1 MSSSSA
7 VMASPA
13 PYTVWQKD
21 LGLALLATLVAL
33 TVNAVSGFQTLN
45 GTDDNDSLLR
55 LVEVRDL
62 LAGQGWFDLHQYR
75 MGPEGGF
82 VMHWSRLVDAPIA
95 AIILAVSALTGSVA
109 AGETAARLAWPA
121 LTFCLSLFFT
131 IRAARRLGGDSAVL
145 PALVTS
151 ATALHFLGIFLPGA
165 LDHHNIQL
173 LLTLA
178 SVSFLLAAP
187 QQKAAAALSGV
198 CAALTLAV
206 GMETAPYV
214 AVIGVC
220 VAGLFVFG
228 ADNEKAVARD
238 YGLGFAGTSTLVL
251 AAVVPVSEWGQ
262 AHCDAFS
269 VTQFAVAA
277 LAGGGLA
284 AIASVQFTSRNRVR
298 RVVGLGVLGAALGV
312 VMLRWFPECLAA
324 PYAGV
329 APRLH
334 EFWLDHI
341 SEAQSLFQLIEQKDG
356 TVAARYITPLIAVV
370 LMGLR
375 LRKGGWR
382 RQDYVV
388 GAVLVAA
395 FLASIWQVRGSTFSV
410 AFAVLPLS
418 VWIGQWRLRALA
430 NPTPMFSLKMVAVWL
445 VSLNAVWVSVA
456 AVAAMAIED
465 KPKAETGS
473 AAVADCAVAQDFAA
487 LTAQPDTTV
496 LASSNLGSPILL
508 YSGHRTLAGPYH
520 RNVAGNLVALNAL
533 MGTSEQAKALVE
545 ANHVGL
551 VAVCPMN
558 AENKVLVDGAPDGL
572 LAQLLRGH
580 VPAWL
585 EPVTETRGNPLELY
599 RVR

>member
-1 MSSSSA
+1 MSSTSA

-13 PYTVWQKD
+13 PRAAWQKD
-21 LGLALLATLVAL
+21 FGLALLATLIAL
-33 TVNAVSGFQTLN
+33 AVNAIGGFQSLSSAS
-45 GTDDNDSLLR
+45 DNDSLLR

-75 MGPEGGF
+75 LGPEGGL

-95 AIILAVSALTGSVA
+95 AIILT

-131 IRAARRLGGDSAVL
+131 VRAARRLGGDSAVL
-145 PALVTS
+145 PALVAGATS
-151 ATALHFLGIFLPGA
+151 LHFLGIFSPGA

-173 LLTLA
+173 MLTLA
-178 SVSFLLAAP
+178 SVAFLLAAP
-187 QQKAAAALSGV
+187 QQKAAAALSGI
-198 CAALTLAV
+198 CAALTLV
-206 GMETAPYV
+206 IGMETAPYV
-214 AVIGVC
+214 AIIGVC

-228 ADNEKAVARD
+228 ADSEKTVARD

-251 AAVVPVSEWGQ
+251 IAVVPVSEWGQ
-262 AHCDAFS
+262 AQCDAFS

-277 LAGGGLA
+277 MAGGGLA

-298 RVVGLGVLGAALGV
+298 RVVALGVLGAAIGV

-324 PYAGV
+324 PYAELDS
-329 APRLH
+329 RLR
-334 EFWLDHI
+334 EYWLDHI
-341 SEAQSLFQLIEQKDG
+341 SEAQSLFQLIEQKDA
-356 TVAARYITPLIAVV
+356 TVAARYGTPLIAIV

-375 LRKGGWR
+375 LRNGGWR

-418 VWIGQWRLRALA
+418 VWIGRWRLRAQA
-430 NPTPMFSLKMVAVWL
+430 NPTTMISLKMVAVWL

-456 AVAAMAIED
+456 AVAATALED

-473 AAVADCAVAQDFAA
+473 IAVADCAVAEDFAA
-487 LTAQPDTTV
+487 LSAQPDTTV
-496 LASSNLGSPILL
+496 LAPSNLGSPILL
-508 YSGHRTLAGPYH
+508 YSRHRALAGPYH

-533 MGTSEQAKALVE
+533 MGSPDEAKALIE

-551 VAVCPMN
+551 VAVCPGN
-558 AENKVLVDGAPDGL
+558 AENKILVDGAPDGF
-572 LAQLLRGH
+572 LAQLLRGS

-585 EPVTETRGNPLELY
+585 EPVTETQEKPLELY